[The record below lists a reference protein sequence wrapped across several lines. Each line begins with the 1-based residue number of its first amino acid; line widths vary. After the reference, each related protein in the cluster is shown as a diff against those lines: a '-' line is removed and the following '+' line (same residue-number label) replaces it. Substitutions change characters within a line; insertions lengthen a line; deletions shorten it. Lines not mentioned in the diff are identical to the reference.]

1 MTLSRTL
8 IASLVALLPV
18 AAHAQAGPPAPAV
31 KPVAGAVLASLAPD
45 APINGVVILYGNQ
58 KCPTDNNGNEVVVCQ
73 RRSASEQF
81 RVPKELRTDT
91 MKPEYKSWAVRQGD
105 TLSAGAVGVG
115 SCTNVGAGGGS
126 GCFVQQATA
135 AKAER
140 RENAAANAPI
150 LP

>member
-1 MTLSRTL
+1 MSRIL
-8 IASLVALLPV
+8 IASLLALIPASAL
-18 AAHAQAGPPAPAV
+18 AQAGPPAPAM

-45 APINGVVILYGNQ
+45 APVNGVVILYGNQ

-91 MKPEYKSWAVRQGD
+91 MKPEYKSWAVRQSE
-105 TLSAGAVGVG
+105 TLSAGATGVG

-126 GCFVQQATA
+126 GCFAQQAAA

-140 RENAAANAPI
+140 RENTAANAPI